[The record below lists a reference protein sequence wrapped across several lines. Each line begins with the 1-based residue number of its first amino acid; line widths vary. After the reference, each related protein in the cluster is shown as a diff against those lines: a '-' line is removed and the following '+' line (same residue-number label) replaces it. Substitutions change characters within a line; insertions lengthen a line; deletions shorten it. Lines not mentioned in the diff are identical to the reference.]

1 MTIEITFHF
10 YVSVASPAGADVE
23 EATLSVEFATDND
36 EHAMELAERY
46 WPTVCPA
53 NFVPGTLTFA

>member
-1 MTIEITFHF
+1 MSIEITFRF
-10 YVSVASPAGADVE
+10 YVSVASPAGMDAE
-23 EATLSVEFATDND
+23 EATLSVEFDTDSD

-53 NFVPGTLTFA
+53 NFMPGTLTFA